1 MISVKYFS
9 KWFKEAGRGHAA
21 AVFSWGAFLVYT
33 VFTLLELS
41 VSAKECYAGIG
52 NDSLLKLCIVLGITV
67 AAAEYWYLHQPAKLD
82 FYYSLPVKKG
92 TVFWSRY
99 LHGIVH
105 VFLPLTV
112 SLAVLSVYGGA
123 KDPEFLLCAGSYA
136 VRSAAVFFA
145 VFLMFY
151 HMTICAFLA
160 GGRLASVFLL
170 DLLAGTTGLVVV
182 RVIGTVY
189 AEHFF
194 AAYYRIPAFER
205 LEELLAPGTLAETLA
220 GMNVYERQEVL
231 EYVPEGR
238 IILAAA
244 FWILLSGLL
253 SAYLQ
258 KKRKPEN
265 VGKVFAFPGAY
276 RVVSFLAAV
285 LIPLSFVSLLL
296 EVTEIP
302 AQGSAGAAVL
312 TAVCLVV
319 GILVHLLAERLDLR
333 GRKRYDYEQSIEEP
347 TARVPL
353 LRRRSGMQ
361 QTEEAFGKYSG
372 LFRRKWQMFAEGM
385 FVCLVVGGF
394 LAGADSFD
402 HEIPEQEELRAIRI
416 CVNGLNM
423 SYKESAEN
431 EAEGDS
437 YGTDR
442 GLSQYR
448 FTEEG
453 LTEGLKWAGMLAEKQ
468 EEKGSMKEAQY
479 TFAVVCYEGK
489 DGTEKYRA
497 YPTDEEE
504 FQAFSSVFD
513 TEEYKRMAYP
523 ALTWT
528 DVGDNRFTWRDGVCG
543 QVLPLSK
550 KEKEEVFQ
558 IWKEEMGGLKMDDLK
573 TAAPEGILEMR
584 SERWGETQRL
594 LIYPFFEDTVSF
606 LKSHGTETGKDLLDY
621 PVRSLDVRSVRPAGE
636 NRVGGAVMKHYE
648 TEGELTGWKDRLV
661 WEELDWQPLL
671 YPLRYE
677 EEIEIEAEDPASG
690 ALTEV
695 RCYQK

>member
-1 MISVKYFS
+1 MVSVKYFS
-9 KWFKEAGRGHAA
+9 KWFKEAGRGHVT

-160 GGRLASVFLL
+160 GGRLASVLLL
-170 DLLAGTTGLVVV
+170 DLLAGTAGLVVV

-238 IILAAA
+238 VILAAG

-276 RVVSFLAAV
+276 RVVSFFAAV

-312 TAVCLVV
+312 TAVCLLA
-319 GILVHLLAERLDLR
+319 GILVHLLAERLYL
-333 GRKRYDYEQSIEEP
+333 G
-347 TARVPL
+347 
-353 LRRRSGMQ
+353 G
-361 QTEEAFGKYSG
+361 
-372 LFRRKWQMFAEGM
+372 RKWQMFAEGIV
-385 FVCLVVGGF
+385 VCLVVGGF

-423 SYKESAEN
+423 SYKELEEN
-431 EAEGDS
+431 ETKGDS
-437 YGTDR
+437 YGTDSR
-442 GLSQYR
+442 LSQYR

-453 LTEGLKWAGMLAEKQ
+453 LTEGLKWAGALAEKQ
-468 EEKGSMKEAQY
+468 EDKGSIEEPQY

-497 YPTDEEE
+497 YPADEEE

-513 TEEYKRMAYP
+513 TEEYKKLAYP

-550 KEKEEVFQ
+550 KEKEELFL
-558 IWKEEMGGLKMDDLK
+558 IWQEEVRSLKMDDLK

-606 LKSHGTETGKDLLDY
+606 LKSHGIETGKDLLDY
-621 PVRSLDVRSVRPAGE
+621 PVRSLDVRSVRPAGK

-648 TEGELTGWKDRLV
+648 TEEELAGWKDRLV